1 MAWTYDSSLPENRDK
16 VRLLVGDTISTD
28 QQLQDGEI
36 DYLLTVEA
44 GVFTAAASAARAIAA
59 RYARQIDK
67 AVGDLKLNAEK
78 RFKHYMDL
86 SDTLESQGS
95 GYGLPTAG
103 GVYVAEKEAA
113 ANDDRLVQPMFR
125 VGMDDF

>member
-1 MAWTYDSSLPENRDK
+1 MAWTYNSNLTEDRDR
-16 VRLLVGDTISTD
+16 VRLLIGDTISSD
-28 QQLQDGEI
+28 EQLQDGEI
-36 DYLLTVEA
+36 DYLLSVED
-44 GVFTAAASAARAIAA
+44 GVYPAAANAARAIAA

-86 SDTLESQGS
+86 SVQLESQGS

-113 ANDDRLVQPMFR
+113 AANDSLVQPMFR